1 MKYLKTF
8 ESNFNFDIGVFTI
21 KEASKLYQKYLDKY
35 DYEYDLKDK
44 IHYYSYNDFDTFYAS
59 DNYIKTC
66 RFIIAY
72 NEKDILG
79 ICKFANF
86 QISGHYSIS
95 YLSTNKD
102 YLYMGI
108 SKKILEEL
116 FKYFS
121 KTYPNEILNLSGYS
135 VEGWKYLRKNIF
147 EFSKKYNVKIVE
159 KPIEYPGRG
168 EQDDDY
174 WNLRK
179 QSVEEIKKLYPSE
192 D

>member
-1 MKYLKTF
+1 
-8 ESNFNFDIGVFTI
+8 
-21 KEASKLYQKYLDKY
+21 
-35 DYEYDLKDK
+35 
-44 IHYYSYNDFDTFYAS
+44 
-59 DNYIKTC
+59 
-66 RFIIAY
+66 
-72 NEKDILG
+72 
-79 ICKFANF
+79 
-86 QISGHYSIS
+86 
-95 YLSTNKD
+95 
-102 YLYMGI
+102 MGI

-135 VEGWKYLRKNIF
+135 VEGWKYLRKNIL

-174 WNLRK
+174 WNLKK